1 MLSLDGYQTRS
12 CLQTMFLMA
21 LTRSKR
27 SFAYPLDAKS
37 NNISVYY
44 RWPKRALG
52 MSMQPIY
59 YGLTRAVASAILIIF
74 PTVFFVS
81 CSTAGGTGGQSRPVI
96 ASKST
101 DPAKDKAAER
111 RRWSE
116 RVERDNQLD
125 PSGSGPG
132 SYGSF
137 GPRFTW

>member
-1 MLSLDGYQTRS
+1 MR
-12 CLQTMFLMA
+12 
-21 LTRSKR
+21 
-27 SFAYPLDAKS
+27 
-37 NNISVYY
+37 
-44 RWPKRALG
+44 
-52 MSMQPIY
+52 PIY
-59 YGLTRAVASAILIIF
+59 YGFRRVAGLGILIIF
-74 PTVFFVS
+74 PAIFFVS
-81 CSTAGGTGGQSRPVI
+81 CSTIGGTGGQSGPVA

-125 PSGSGPG
+125 PSGSVPG